1 MTPADP
7 GHGGYDN
14 GAQYNGRKEKDDALQ
29 LALAVG
35 QILSQEGFDVQY
47 TRTTDVYQ
55 SPTEKAQ
62 IANRNDADLFVS
74 FHRNAS
80 AIPGTYSGVQTLL
93 YDDSG
98 MKAYM
103 ARNIN
108 QELERVGFTNLGV
121 SVRPNLAVLRQTKMP
136 ALLLEV
142 GFIDNDND
150 NAIFDQEFNEV
161 AQAIAR
167 GITETLREFQ
177 PRTGYSVQTGL
188 FRNYANAQYE
198 LERLEQKGYEAN
210 IVPWKDYFAVRVGI
224 VDTLEDARIL
234 ERELNSQGYDTL
246 IVKEL
251 EAPNQ
256 SATQNP

>member
-1 MTPADP
+1 MIS
-7 GHGGYDN
+7 
-14 GAQYNGRKEKDDALQ
+14 L
-29 LALAVG
+29 
-35 QILSQEGFDVQY
+35 
-47 TRTTDVYQ
+47 
-55 SPTEKAQ
+55 
-62 IANRNDADLFVS
+62 
-74 FHRNAS
+74 
-80 AIPGTYSGVQTLL
+80 
-93 YDDSG
+93 
-98 MKAYM
+98 
-103 ARNIN
+103 NIN
-108 QELERVGFTNLGV
+108 QELEGVGFTNLGV

-167 GITETLREFQ
+167 GIIETLREFQ

-210 IVPWKDYFAVRVGI
+210 IVPWRDYFAVRVGI